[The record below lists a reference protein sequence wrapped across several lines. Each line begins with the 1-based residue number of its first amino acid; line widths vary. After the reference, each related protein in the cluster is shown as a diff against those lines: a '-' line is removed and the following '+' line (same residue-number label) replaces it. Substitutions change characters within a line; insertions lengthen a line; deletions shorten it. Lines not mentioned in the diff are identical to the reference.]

1 MRILAIDR
9 DEMVL
14 QMVKSKLEGEG
25 HIVFTEQAKNNAVD
39 RLAKEEFDVILL
51 DPTPLTSPRPVILNI
66 RRATK
71 NNPYILLLSESVSLE
86 EAVKAGS
93 NDLLEKPIDPVAFE
107 QKIDNARYF
116 SDLVQRIGDD
126 SEDFPSAGGVIAK
139 SAFNQ
144 LFLSAIDRA
153 DRYGEQTYILFIS
166 LRNYKEILELDGPY
180 AAEYASAKLSQY
192 LVRLR
197 RQSDII
203 GQTAKH
209 EYALLLQR
217 PLYQTEPVEAAN
229 RFAEAL
235 GKFDRL
241 KNEGGSIIEV
251 ALRLVEVPTGRIIA
265 QRDITPANT
274 VEV

>member
-14 QMVKSKLEGEG
+14 QMVKSRLEGEG
-25 HIVFTEQAKNNAVD
+25 HIVYTEQAKNNAVD
-39 RLAKEEFDVILL
+39 RLTKEEFDVILL

-166 LRNYKEILELDGPY
+166 LGNYKEILELDGPY